1 MANRVKTMQ
10 DSNGR
15 VLPDLIVDGQLNEET
30 PENRRIGGIFGQTT
44 DFDHQHYHRGHR
56 HR

>member
-1 MANRVKTMQ
+1 MQ